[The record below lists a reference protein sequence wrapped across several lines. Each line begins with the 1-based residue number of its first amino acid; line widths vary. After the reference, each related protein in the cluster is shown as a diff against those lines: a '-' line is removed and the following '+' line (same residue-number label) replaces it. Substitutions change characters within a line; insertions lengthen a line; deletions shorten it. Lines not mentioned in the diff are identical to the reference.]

1 MLPTASPAHAE
12 VLASR
17 LLTYG
22 RWLDYAFYMAFGI
35 VAFTSVDLDV
45 GDIARSAERHKNH
58 HLVDACQGIA
68 FGGHIGYLHPLKQD
82 RRAAGNTATRWN
94 TLFPTANG

>member
-1 MLPTASPAHAE
+1 
-12 VLASR
+12 
-17 LLTYG
+17 
-22 RWLDYAFYMAFGI
+22 MAFGI

-68 FGGHIGYLHPLKQD
+68 FGGHIGYLHPLKQ
-82 RRAAGNTATRWN
+82 RQVFFLASHYK
-94 TLFPTANG
+94 LKFLQSYS

>member
-45 GDIARSAERHKNH
+45 GDIARSAERHKTTISSMRVKA
-58 HLVDACQGIA
+58 LPSAATSVISTPSSRGRSFSCV
-68 FGGHIGYLHPLKQD
+68 PL
-82 RRAAGNTATRWN
+82 
-94 TLFPTANG
+94 